1 MGLFTTPVSD
11 DSNTPRRR
19 FTGAGVYH
27 QTTYKKETMKRKITI
42 TLLSCTALAA
52 FTPSLRAATTLLDN
66 TSNPITS
73 GPVFNSVNWGSST
86 LIGLAFSTG
95 STAYNLRSIQFA
107 PKGDG
112 SLGTFTVSLYQGG
125 AISKKPTGSA
135 LASQTFSGI
144 AFESTYT
151 SFTKN
156 LNDSFSLETNTN
168 YVLVLS
174 TDLSDA
180 AIGTA
185 NPVTTL
191 DPGTSGLT
199 YLGREFSSNGGSSWG
214 GPFDSATP
222 WMKLTDTA
230 VIPEPSALALLGL
243 GAIGLV
249 ARRRRVG

>member
-1 MGLFTTPVSD
+1 MSLFTTPVSD

-19 FTGAGVYH
+19 FTGAGAYH
-27 QTTYKKETMKRKITI
+27 QTTHKIKTMKRKISI
-42 TLLSCTALAA
+42 TLLSCAALAA

-73 GPVFNSVNWGSST
+73 GSLINGVSWGSST
-86 LIGLAFSTG
+86 LVGLAFSTG

-112 SLGTFTVSLYQGG
+112 SFGTFTVSLYQGD
-125 AISKKPTGSA
+125 AISQKPSGSA

-144 AFESTYT
+144 AFESTHT
-151 SFTKN
+151 SFTEN
-156 LNDSFSLETNTN
+156 LNDSFSLGTNTN

-180 AIGTA
+180 NIGSA
-185 NPVTTL
+185 EPVTTL

-199 YLGREFSSNGGSSWG
+199 YLGREFSFNGGISWG
-214 GPFDSATP
+214 GPFASGTP
-222 WMKLTDTA
+222 WMKLTGTA
-230 VIPEPSALALLGL
+230 VPEPSAFVMLGL